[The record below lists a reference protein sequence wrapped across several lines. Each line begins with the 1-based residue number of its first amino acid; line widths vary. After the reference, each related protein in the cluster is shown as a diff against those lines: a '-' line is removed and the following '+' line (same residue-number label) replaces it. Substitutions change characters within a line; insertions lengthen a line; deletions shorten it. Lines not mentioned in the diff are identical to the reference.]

1 MGRHLKIS
9 IRLRDRAFH
18 AGNRHRFTFA
28 SICRRFVRGLHE
40 APRSGPLQSYIPDR
54 SPEIA
59 EFPQSLSGIASVAR
73 EAPANPG
80 DFPQFFPQVWKTLG
94 RDRSG
99 ISLVQTRRP
108 EVARPWENGKGR
120 QTVTHAAV

>member
-1 MGRHLKIS
+1 MRRRDPVRSNPISRIAVLKS
-9 IRLRDRAFH
+9 S
-18 AGNRHRFTFA
+18 NFTQFL
-28 SICRRFVRGLHE
+28 SR
-40 APRSGPLQSYIPDR
+40 
-54 SPEIA
+54 IA
-59 EFPQSLSGIASVAR
+59 TVDR
-73 EAPANPG
+73 EAAANPG
-80 DFPQFFPQVWKTLG
+80 NFPQFFPQVWKTLG